1 MPETIDTTPSTGNRN
16 CSDSEDGPVP
26 ILDDESEQLRLRII
40 EVVGKRKVR
49 SFADSAGIGATS
61 LRNYMDGVRKPKR
74 PAIEKIAFEGR
85 VSADWLATGQGQRQ
99 RQMMSQR
106 SGSRLQA
113 MQYMTGGDDP
123 IPDGKINSDLL
134 RMCLQACY
142 CVHGDDF
149 AKSLVPI
156 QLIYAADFYN
166 QLAALANSKGPQASV
181 DDFCRLD
188 ATALADQ
195 LRFFLQM
202 GWARKFPYE
211 SDLSGTW

>member
-1 MPETIDTTPSTGNRN
+1 MPETIDTTPLDKNRN
-16 CSDSEDGPVP
+16 SSDSDSEPVP
-26 ILDDESEQLRLRII
+26 ILDEESEQLRLRIT
-40 EVVGKRKVR
+40 EVVGKRSVR
-49 SFADSAGIGATS
+49 SFADAAGIGATS

-85 VSADWLATGQGQRQ
+85 VSVDWLANGWGPKPRMETTQQ
-99 RQMMSQR
+99 
-106 SGSRLQA
+106 SGGRMVA
-113 MQYMTGGDDP
+113 MQYMTGSDIHSPG
-123 IPDGKINSDLL
+123 GRINSDLL

-142 CVHGDDF
+142 AVHGEDF
-149 AKSLVPI
+149 HKAMVPI
-156 QLIYAADFYN
+156 QVLYAADFYN
-166 QLAALANSKGPQASV
+166 QLAGLADSKGPQARL

-188 ATALADQ
+188 AKALADQ